1 MCLPLYAFMTK
12 HYVIGFEERE
22 GALYLFRLSLR
33 LFGVGQATGYE
44 RFAVQELLELDYQEQ
59 PFAAR
64 FSFRKPDGTKVKL
77 FAPNSW
83 KENAEE
89 MYQAIQAKV

>member
-1 MCLPLYAFMTK
+1 MTK
-12 HYVIGFEERE
+12 HYVIGFQDRE

-33 LFGVGQATGYE
+33 LLGVGQATGYE
-44 RFAVQELLELDYQEQ
+44 RFAVKELRELDYQEQ

-64 FSFRKPDGTKVKL
+64 LSFRKPDGTKVKL

-89 MYQAIQAKV
+89 IYQTIQAKV